1 MTQHEK
7 KFLVTGLTL
16 GLMLALVAYAA
27 MRLQYPDRSA
37 AQSQEA
43 PILKY
48 EAAPEQATSQRTEQM
63 QANASVSSIQ
73 LDQKEQTDIGVET
86 VEVRRRN
93 LQRALMAVAKVDE
106 PETQLASISAR
117 IGGRIDK
124 LYLDFT
130 GQQVRR
136 GQTIASLYSPEVFS
150 AAEEYRLAL
159 ENRKRLGTGAE
170 PLAVSGAEDL
180 VTASRRRL
188 ELWGLTPQQLDEI
201 ASSAKP
207 QIELPIYSTV
217 SGIVTDRKVTQ
228 GQYVNAGEVL
238 FTVTD
243 LSTIWVKADVYQPD
257 LPSVHTGQSVEI
269 TSDSLPGT
277 TLHGRV
283 GFLDTSISP
292 QTRTA
297 SARIQVPNPSMRLR
311 PGMFVQVKFAA
322 PAGHDVLAVP
332 RSAVLDTGMR
342 KFVYVAKG
350 NGEFEGRQVQL
361 GPAGTDYYPVLAG
374 LKEGERIVS
383 QGSFLID
390 SQTRITGGMTGMFGG
405 SKEFDHAQFDHA
417 QFDHAQFDHAQI
429 EHGQAGQGQAQVPAV
444 PQIKFTFRSDPG
456 TPRGNS
462 DAKLHVIVLDAS
474 GKPVTDVQVNVMLIM
489 PAMPA
494 MSMGEVRAASDLTWK
509 GSDYVGAIKVPT
521 AGSWNV
527 EVNASR
533 NGQLLGSYHARLNAQ

>member
-1 MTQHEK
+1 MTMTRNEK
-7 KFLVTGLTL
+7 KILGTGLAL
-16 GLMLALVAYAA
+16 GLVLAFGAFGAL
-27 MRLQYPDRSA
+27 RLWHPERIA
-37 AQSQEA
+37 AQPQEIPA
-43 PILKY
+43 PQY
-48 EAAPEQATSQRTEQM
+48 ETAPEPTTSPRTKPE
-63 QANASVSSIQ
+63 AEKADASASDIQ
-73 LDQKEQTDIGVET
+73 LTNIQLTQKERSDIGVET

-93 LQRALMAVAKVDE
+93 LERALIAVAKVDE

-150 AAEEYRLAL
+150 AAEEYRLSL

-188 ELWGLTPQQLDEI
+188 ELWGLTAQQLDEI
-201 ASSAKP
+201 ASSSSAKP

-217 SGIVTDRKVTQ
+217 GGIVTERKVTQ

-269 TSDSLPGT
+269 TSDSLPGS

-283 GFLDTSISP
+283 GFLDTSINP

-297 SARIQVPNPSMRLR
+297 SARIQIPNPNLRLR

-322 PAGHDVLAVP
+322 PAGRDMLAIP
-332 RSAVLDTGMR
+332 RSAVLDTGTR
-342 KFVYVAKG
+342 QIVYVAKS

-361 GPAGTDYYPVLAG
+361 GAPGNDYYPVLAG

-390 SQTRITGGMTGMFGG
+390 SQTRITAGMTGLYGG
-405 SKEFDHAQFDHA
+405 AKEFDH
-417 QFDHAQFDHAQI
+417 
-429 EHGQAGQGQAQVPAV
+429 GQSGQGQAQAPAV
-444 PQIKFTFRSDPG
+444 PQIKLSFRSDPE

-462 DAKLHVIVLDAS
+462 NATLHVTVLDAS
-474 GKPVTDVQVNVMLIM
+474 GKPLTDVQVKVTLVM

-494 MSMGEVRAASDLTWK
+494 MGMGEKRAATDLAWK
-509 GSDYVGAIKVPT
+509 GSDYVGTIKVPT

-533 NGQLLGSYHARLNAQ
+533 GGQLLGSYHARLNAQ

>member
-7 KFLVTGLTL
+7 KFLVIGLTL
-16 GLMLALVAYAA
+16 GLMLAFVAYAA
-27 MRLQYPDRSA
+27 IRLWHPDHSA
-37 AQSQEA
+37 AQSHEPA
-43 PILKY
+43 ILKY
-48 EAAPEQATSQRTEQM
+48 EAVPEQATSQAAAHEPA
-63 QANASVSSIQ
+63 QADASVSSVQ
-73 LDQKEQTDIGVET
+73 LDQKEQANIGVET

-106 PETQLASISAR
+106 PETQLSSISAR

-136 GQTIASLYSPEVFS
+136 GQAIASLYSPEVFS
-150 AAEEYRLAL
+150 AAEEYRLSL
-159 ENRKRLGTGAE
+159 ENRKHLGTGAE

-180 VTASRRRL
+180 VNASRRRL
-188 ELWGLTPQQLDEI
+188 ELWGLTTQQLDEI

-217 SGIVTDRKVTQ
+217 SGVVTERKVTQ

-283 GFLDTSISP
+283 GFLDTSINP

-297 SARIQVPNPSMRLR
+297 SARIQVPNPSLRLR

-322 PAGHDVLAVP
+322 PAGHDVLAIP
-332 RSAVLDTGMR
+332 SSAVLDTGMR
-342 KFVYVAKG
+342 KIVYVAKS

-361 GPAGTDYYPVLAG
+361 GAPGNDYYPVLAG

-390 SQTRITGGMTGMFGG
+390 SQTRISAGMTGLFGG
-405 SKEFDHAQFDHA
+405 SKEFDH
-417 QFDHAQFDHAQI
+417 
-429 EHGQAGQGQAQVPAV
+429 GQADQGQAKAPAV
-444 PQIKFTFRSDPG
+444 SQIKFSFRSDPE

-462 DAKLHVIVLDAS
+462 DARLHVTVLDAS
-474 GKPVTDVQVNVMLIM
+474 GKPVTDLQVKVMLIM

-494 MSMGEVRAASDLTWK
+494 MGMGEMRATTDLTWK
-509 GSDYVGAIKVPT
+509 GSDYAGTVKVPT

-533 NGQLLGSYHARLNAQ
+533 SGQLLGGYHARLNAQ

>member
-7 KFLVTGLTL
+7 KYLVTGLTL

-27 MRLQYPDRSA
+27 TRLWHPDRSA

-63 QANASVSSIQ
+63 QADASVSSIQ
-73 LDQKEQTDIGVET
+73 LNQKEQADIGVET

-180 VTASRRRL
+180 VNASRRRL
-188 ELWGLTPQQLDEI
+188 ELWGLTTQQLDEI

-207 QIELPIYSTV
+207 QIDIPIYSTV
-217 SGIVTDRKVTQ
+217 SGIVTERKVAQ

-257 LPSVHTGQSVEI
+257 LPSVHNGQSVEI
-269 TSDSLPGT
+269 TSDSLPGS

-283 GFLDTSISP
+283 GFLDTSINP

-297 SARIQVPNPSMRLR
+297 SARIEVPNPGMRLR

-361 GPAGTDYYPVLAG
+361 GPAGTDYYPVLTG

-390 SQTRITGGMTGMFGG
+390 SQSRITGGMTGMFGG
-405 SKEFDHAQFDHA
+405 SKEFDH
-417 QFDHAQFDHAQI
+417 
-429 EHGQAGQGQAQVPAV
+429 GQTNQGQAQAPAV
-444 PQIKFTFRSDPG
+444 SQIKLTFRSDPE

-462 DAKLHVIVLDAS
+462 DATLHVTLLDAS
-474 GKPVTDVQVNVMLIM
+474 GKPVTDALVKVTLIM

-494 MSMGEVRAASDLTWK
+494 MGMGEMRAASDLAWK
-509 GSDYVGAIKVPT
+509 GSDYVGTIKIPT

>member
-27 MRLQYPDRSA
+27 ICLRYPDRSA

-48 EAAPEQATSQRTEQM
+48 EAAPERATSQRTEPV
-63 QANASVSSIQ
+63 QADASVSGIQ
-73 LDQKEQTDIGVET
+73 LNQKEQTDMGVET

-117 IGGRIDK
+117 IGGRIDR

-136 GQTIASLYSPEVFS
+136 GQIVASLYSPEVFS
-150 AAEEYRLAL
+150 TAEEYRLAL
-159 ENRKRLGTGAE
+159 ENRKRVGTGAE

-180 VTASRRRL
+180 VNASRRRL
-188 ELWGLTPQQLDEI
+188 ELWGLTTQQLDEI

-217 SGIVTDRKVTQ
+217 SGIVTERKVTQ

-238 FTVTD
+238 LTVTD

-257 LPSVHTGQSVEI
+257 LPSVRTSQPVEI
-269 TSDSLPGT
+269 TSDSLPGI

-283 GFLDTSISP
+283 GFLDTSINP

-322 PAGHDVLAVP
+322 PAEHDVLAIP

-342 KFVYVAKG
+342 KIVYVAKG

-361 GPAGTDYYPVLAG
+361 GTPGSDYYPVLAG

-383 QGSFLID
+383 QGNFLID
-390 SQTRITGGMTGMFGG
+390 SQTRITAGMTGLYGG
-405 SKEFDHAQFDHA
+405 SKEFDH
-417 QFDHAQFDHAQI
+417 
-429 EHGQAGQGQAQVPAV
+429 GQADQGQAQTPAV
-444 PQIKFTFRSDPG
+444 SRIKFTFRSDPQ

-462 DAKLHVIVLDAS
+462 DATLHVTVLDGS
-474 GKPVTDVQVNVMLIM
+474 GKPVTDLQVKVTLIM

-494 MSMGEVRAASDLTWK
+494 MGMVEMRATSDLTWK
-509 GSDYVGAIKVPT
+509 GSDYVGTIKVPM

-527 EVNASR
+527 EVNAVRS
-533 NGQLLGSYHARLNAQ
+533 GQLLGSYHARLNAQ

>member
-16 GLMLALVAYAA
+16 GLMLALVAYAL
-27 MRLQYPDRSA
+27 MRLRYPDRSA

-48 EAAPEQATSQRTEQM
+48 EAASEQATSQHTEQV
-63 QANASVSSIQ
+63 QADTSVSSIQ

-93 LQRALMAVAKVDE
+93 LERALMAVAKVDE
-106 PETQLASISAR
+106 PESQLASISAR

-150 AAEEYRLAL
+150 AAEEYRLSL

-180 VTASRRRL
+180 VNASRRRL
-188 ELWGLTPQQLDEI
+188 ELWGLTTQQLDEI

-217 SGIVTDRKVTQ
+217 SGIVTERKVTQ
-228 GQYVNAGEVL
+228 GQYVNAGEIL

-243 LSTIWVKADVYQPD
+243 LSTIWVKADLYQPD
-257 LPSVHTGQSVEI
+257 LPSVRTGQSVEI

-283 GFLDTSISP
+283 GFLDTSINP

-297 SARIQVPNPSMRLR
+297 SARIEVPNPRMRLR
-311 PGMFVQVKFAA
+311 PGMFVQAKFAA
-322 PAGHDVLAVP
+322 AAGSDVLAIP

-342 KFVYVAKG
+342 KIVYVAKG

-383 QGSFLID
+383 QGSFLVD

-405 SKEFDHAQFDHA
+405 SKEFDR
-417 QFDHAQFDHAQI
+417 
-429 EHGQAGQGQAQVPAV
+429 QADQGQAQAPAV
-444 PQIKFTFRSDPG
+444 PQIKLTFRSDPE

-462 DAKLHVIVLDAS
+462 DATFHVTVLDAS
-474 GKPVTDVQVNVMLIM
+474 GKPVTDVQVKVTLIM
-489 PAMPA
+489 PAMP
-494 MSMGEVRAASDLTWK
+494 SMGMGEMRAVSDLTWK
-509 GSDYVGAIKVPT
+509 GLDYVGTIKVPT
-521 AGSWNV
+521 AGSWTV

>member
-7 KFLVTGLTL
+7 KYLVTGLTL

-27 MRLQYPDRSA
+27 IRLWYPDRSA

-43 PILKY
+43 QILKY
-48 EAAPEQATSQRTEQM
+48 EAAPEQAASQRTEQV
-63 QANASVSSIQ
+63 QADASVSSIQ
-73 LDQKEQTDIGVET
+73 LNQKEQTDIGVET

-150 AAEEYRLAL
+150 TAEEYRLAL

-170 PLAVSGAEDL
+170 PLAVAGAEDL
-180 VTASRRRL
+180 VNASRRRL
-188 ELWGLTPQQLDEI
+188 ELWGLTTQQLDEI

-217 SGIVTDRKVTQ
+217 SGIVTERKVTR

-238 FTVTD
+238 FTITD
-243 LSTIWVKADVYQPD
+243 LSTIWVRADVYQPD
-257 LPSVHTGQSVEI
+257 LPSVRTGQSVEI

-283 GFLDTSISP
+283 GFFDTSINP

-322 PAGHDVLAVP
+322 PAGPDVLAIP

-361 GPAGTDYYPVLAG
+361 GPASTDYYPVLTG

-405 SKEFDHAQFDHA
+405 SKEFDH
-417 QFDHAQFDHAQI
+417 
-429 EHGQAGQGQAQVPAV
+429 GQADQGQAQAPAV
-444 PQIKFTFRSDPG
+444 PQIKFTFRSDPE
-456 TPRGNS
+456 TPRSNS
-462 DAKLHVIVLDAS
+462 DATLHVTVLDAS
-474 GKPVTDVQVNVMLIM
+474 GKPVTDVQVKVTLIM

-494 MSMGEVRAASDLTWK
+494 MGMGEMRAASDLTWK
-509 GSDYVGAIKVPT
+509 GSDYAGTIKVPT
-521 AGSWNV
+521 SGSWNV

-533 NGQLLGSYHARLNAQ
+533 SGQLLGSYHARLNAQ

>member
-1 MTQHEK
+1 MTQNEK

-27 MRLQYPDRSA
+27 IRLRYPDRSS
-37 AQSQEA
+37 AQSQEV
-43 PILKY
+43 PFLKY
-48 EAAPEQATSQRTEQM
+48 EAASEQGTTQPTEQV
-63 QANASVSSIQ
+63 QSDASASSIQ
-73 LDQKEQTDIGVET
+73 LNQKEQTDIGVET

-106 PETQLASISAR
+106 PEAQLASISAR

-130 GQQVRR
+130 GQQVQR

-150 AAEEYRLAL
+150 TAEEYRLAL

-170 PLAVSGAEDL
+170 PLAMSGAEDL
-180 VTASRRRL
+180 VNASCRRL

-207 QIELPIYSTV
+207 QIELPVYSNV
-217 SGIVTDRKVTQ
+217 SGIVTERKVTQ

-243 LSTIWVKADVYQPD
+243 LSTIWVRADVYQPD
-257 LPSVHTGQSVEI
+257 LLSVHTGQSVEI

-277 TLHGRV
+277 SLHGRV
-283 GFLDTSISP
+283 GFLDTSINP

-297 SARIQVPNPSMRLR
+297 SARIEVPNPGMRLR

-322 PAGHDVLAVP
+322 PAGHDVLAIP

-342 KFVYVAKG
+342 KFVYVAKS

-390 SQTRITGGMTGMFGG
+390 SQTRIIGGMTGMFGG
-405 SKEFDHAQFDHA
+405 SKEFDH
-417 QFDHAQFDHAQI
+417 
-429 EHGQAGQGQAQVPAV
+429 GQADQGQTPAPAV
-444 PQIKFTFRSDPG
+444 PQIRFAFRSDPE

-462 DAKLHVIVLDAS
+462 DATLHVSVLDAS
-474 GKPVTDVQVNVMLIM
+474 GKPVTDVQVKVMLIM

-494 MSMGEVRAASDLTWK
+494 MGMGEMRATSDLTWK
-509 GSDYVGAIKVPT
+509 HSDYAGTIKVPT

-533 NGQLLGSYHARLNAQ
+533 NGQRLGSYHARLNAQ

>member
-7 KFLVTGLTL
+7 KYLVTGLTL

-27 MRLQYPDRSA
+27 MRLRYPDRSV
-37 AQSQEA
+37 AQFHEA

-48 EAAPEQATSQRTEQM
+48 EAATEQAASQRTEQVPGDS
-63 QANASVSSIQ
+63 SVSSIQ
-73 LDQKEQTDIGVET
+73 LNQKEQTDIGVET

-93 LQRALMAVAKVDE
+93 LQRTLMAVAKVDG

-136 GQTIASLYSPEVFS
+136 GQTVASLYSPEVFS
-150 AAEEYRLAL
+150 AAEEYRLSL

-180 VTASRRRL
+180 VIASRRRL
-188 ELWGLTPQQLDEI
+188 ELWGLTTQQLDEI

-217 SGIVTDRKVTQ
+217 SGVVTDRKVTQ
-228 GQYVNAGEVL
+228 GQYVNAGDVL

-243 LSTIWVKADVYQPD
+243 LSTIWVRADVYQPD

-277 TLHGRV
+277 SLHGRV
-283 GFLDTSISP
+283 GFLDTSIDP

-297 SARIQVPNPSMRLR
+297 SARIEVPNPSMRLR
-311 PGMFVQVKFAA
+311 PGMFVQVKFAT
-322 PAGHDVLAVP
+322 PAGRDVLAIP
-332 RSAVLDTGMR
+332 RSAVLDTGMH
-342 KFVYVAKG
+342 KIVYVAKS

-361 GPAGTDYYPVLAG
+361 GPAGTDYYPVLTG

-405 SKEFDHAQFDHA
+405 SKEFDH
-417 QFDHAQFDHAQI
+417 
-429 EHGQAGQGQAQVPAV
+429 GQADEGQAQRPAAS
-444 PQIKFTFRSDPG
+444 QIKLTFRSAPE

-462 DAKLHVIVLDAS
+462 DATLHVTVLDAS
-474 GKPVTDVQVNVMLIM
+474 GKPVTDAQVKVTLIM

-494 MSMGEVRAASDLTWK
+494 MGMGEMRATTDLTWK
-509 GSDYVGAIKVPT
+509 GSDYVGTIKVPT

-533 NGQLLGSYHARLNAQ
+533 SGHLLGSYHARLNAQ

>member
-27 MRLQYPDRSA
+27 MRLWHPDRSA

-48 EAAPEQATSQRTEQM
+48 DAAPEQATSQRTEQV
-63 QANASVSSIQ
+63 QADASVSSIQ
-73 LDQKEQTDIGVET
+73 LNQKEQTDIGVET

-150 AAEEYRLAL
+150 TAEEYRLAL

-180 VTASRRRL
+180 VNASRRRL
-188 ELWGLTPQQLDEI
+188 ELWGLTTQQLDEI

-217 SGIVTDRKVTQ
+217 SGIVTERKVTQ

-257 LPSVHTGQSVEI
+257 LPSVHTGQPVEI

-283 GFLDTSISP
+283 GFLDTSINP

-297 SARIQVPNPSMRLR
+297 SARVEVPNPCMRLR
-311 PGMFVQVKFAA
+311 PGMFVQVRFAA
-322 PAGHDVLAVP
+322 AAGHDVLAIP

-405 SKEFDHAQFDHA
+405 SKEFDH
-417 QFDHAQFDHAQI
+417 
-429 EHGQAGQGQAQVPAV
+429 GQADQGQAQAPAI
-444 PQIKFTFRSDPG
+444 PQIKFTFRSDPE

-462 DAKLHVIVLDAS
+462 DATLHVTVLDAS
-474 GKPVTDVQVNVMLIM
+474 GKPMTDVQVKVTLIM

-494 MSMGEVRAASDLTWK
+494 MGMGEKRAASDLTWK
-509 GSDYVGAIKVPT
+509 GSDYVGTIKVPT
-521 AGSWNV
+521 SGSWNV

-533 NGQLLGSYHARLNAQ
+533 NGQLLGRYHARLNAQ

>member
-1 MTQHEK
+1 MTRNETTI
-7 KFLVTGLTL
+7 LSAGLTL
-16 GLMLALVAYAA
+16 GLVLAFGAFGA
-27 MRLQYPDRSA
+27 MRLWHPERSA
-37 AQSQEA
+37 AQSQES
-43 PILKY
+43 PIPNY
-48 EAAPEQATSQRTEQM
+48 ETTSDHTASQRTKPEQE
-63 QANASVSSIQ
+63 QAGTSVSDIQ
-73 LDQKEQTDIGVET
+73 LNEKEQRVIGVET

-93 LQRALMAVAKVDE
+93 LERTLSAVAKVDE

-124 LYLDFT
+124 LYVDFT

-150 AAEEYRLAL
+150 AAEEYRLSL

-170 PLAVSGAEDL
+170 PLAISGAEDL
-180 VTASRRRL
+180 VNASRRRL
-188 ELWGLTPQQLDEI
+188 ELWGLTTQQLDEI
-201 ASSAKP
+201 VSSAKP

-217 SGIVTDRKVTQ
+217 GGVVTERKVTQ

-243 LSTIWVKADVYQPD
+243 LSTVWVKADVYQPD
-257 LPSVHTGQSVEI
+257 LPSVRAGQSVEI

-277 TLHGRV
+277 TLRGRV
-283 GFLDTSISP
+283 GFLDTSINP

-297 SARIQVPNPSMRLR
+297 SARIEVANPSMRLR

-322 PAGHDVLAVP
+322 AAEHDVLAIP

-405 SKEFDHAQFDHA
+405 SKEFDH
-417 QFDHAQFDHAQI
+417 
-429 EHGQAGQGQAQVPAV
+429 GQADQGQAQEPAV
-444 PQIKFTFRSDPG
+444 PQIKFTFRSDPE

-462 DAKLHVIVLDAS
+462 DATLHVTMLDAS
-474 GKPVTDVQVNVMLIM
+474 GKPVTDVQVKVTLIM

-494 MSMGEVRAASDLTWK
+494 MGMGEMRATSDLTWR
-509 GSDYVGAIKVPT
+509 GSDYVGTIKIPT
-521 AGSWNV
+521 TGSWNV

>member
-43 PILKY
+43 PIPKY
-48 EAAPEQATSQRTEQM
+48 EAAPEQATSQRTEQV
-63 QANASVSSIQ
+63 QATASVSSIQ
-73 LDQKEQTDIGVET
+73 LNQKEETDIGVET

-93 LQRALMAVAKVDE
+93 LQRALIAVAKVDE

-124 LYLDFT
+124 LYLAFT

-150 AAEEYRLAL
+150 TAEEYRLAL
-159 ENRKRLGTGAE
+159 ENRKRLGTSAE

-180 VTASRRRL
+180 VNASRRRL
-188 ELWGLTPQQLDEI
+188 ELWGLTTQQLDEI
-201 ASSAKP
+201 AWSAKP
-207 QIELPIYSTV
+207 QIELPIYSAV
-217 SGIVTDRKVTQ
+217 SGIVTERKVTQ

-257 LPSVHTGQSVEI
+257 LSAVHSGQSVEI
-269 TSDSLPGT
+269 TSDSLPGA

-283 GFLDTSISP
+283 GFLDTSINP

-322 PAGHDVLAVP
+322 PAGHDVLAIP

-350 NGEFEGRQVQL
+350 NGEFEGRQVQI

-405 SKEFDHAQFDHA
+405 SKEFDH
-417 QFDHAQFDHAQI
+417 
-429 EHGQAGQGQAQVPAV
+429 GQADQGQAQAPAV
-444 PQIKFTFRSDPG
+444 PQIKFTFRSDPE
-456 TPRGNS
+456 TARGNS
-462 DAKLHVIVLDAS
+462 DATLHVTVLDAS
-474 GKPVTDVQVNVMLIM
+474 GKPVTDVQVRVTLIM

-494 MSMGEVRAASDLTWK
+494 MGMGEMRAASDLTWK
-509 GSDYVGAIKVPT
+509 GSDYLGTIKVPT

>member
-1 MTQHEK
+1 MTHHEK
-7 KFLVTGLTL
+7 KLLGTGLAL
-16 GLMLALVAYAA
+16 GLALAFVAYAA
-27 MRLQYPDRSA
+27 TRLWHPERSA
-37 AQSQEA
+37 AQTQET
-43 PILKY
+43 PNPKY
-48 EAAPEQATSQRTEQM
+48 ETAANQTTSQSAEHVPA
-63 QANASVSSIQ
+63 QADASGSSIQ
-73 LDQKEQTDIGVET
+73 LDPKEEANIGVET

-93 LQRALMAVAKVDE
+93 LQRSLMAVAKVDE

-117 IGGRIDK
+117 IGGRINK

-150 AAEEYRLAL
+150 TAEEYRLAL

-180 VTASRRRL
+180 VSASRRRL
-188 ELWGLTPQQLDEI
+188 ELWGLTTQQLDEI

-217 SGIVTDRKVTQ
+217 TGIVTERKVTQ

-257 LPSVHTGQSVEI
+257 LPSVHTGQRVEI

-277 TLHGRV
+277 VLHGRV
-283 GFLDTSISP
+283 GFLDTSINP

-311 PGMFVQVKFAA
+311 PGMFVQVIFAA
-322 PAGHDVLAVP
+322 PAGHDILAIP
-332 RSAVLDTGMR
+332 RSAVLDTGTR
-342 KFVYVAKG
+342 KFVYVAKS

-361 GPAGTDYYPVLAG
+361 GPAGTDYYPVLGG
-374 LKEGERIVS
+374 LKEGEHIVS

-390 SQTRITGGMTGMFGG
+390 SQTRITGGMTGLFGG
-405 SKEFDHAQFDHA
+405 SKEFDH
-417 QFDHAQFDHAQI
+417 
-429 EHGQAGQGQAQVPAV
+429 GQAQTPAV
-444 PQIKFTFRSDPG
+444 SQVKIAFRSDPE

-462 DAKLHVIVLDAS
+462 DATLHVTLLDSS
-474 GKPVTDVQVNVMLIM
+474 GKPVSDAQVKVTLIM

-494 MSMGEVRAASDLTWK
+494 MGMGEMRAASDLIWK
-509 GSDYVGAIKVPT
+509 GSDYVGTIKVPT

-533 NGQLLGSYHARLNAQ
+533 NAQLLGSYHARMNAQ

>member
-7 KFLVTGLTL
+7 KFLITGLTL

-27 MRLQYPDRSA
+27 IRLRYPDPSG
-37 AQSQEA
+37 AQSEEA

-48 EAAPEQATSQRTEQM
+48 EAAPEQATSQRTEQV
-63 QANASVSSIQ
+63 QSDASASSIQ
-73 LDQKEQTDIGVET
+73 LNQKEQSDIGVET

-150 AAEEYRLAL
+150 TAEEYRLAL
-159 ENRKRLGTGAE
+159 ENRNRLGTGAE

-180 VTASRRRL
+180 VNASRRRL
-188 ELWGLTPQQLDEI
+188 ELWGLTTQQLDEI

-217 SGIVTDRKVTQ
+217 SGIVTERKVTQ

-257 LPSVHTGQSVEI
+257 LPSVHTGQPVEM

-283 GFLDTSISP
+283 EFLDTDINP

-297 SARIQVPNPSMRLR
+297 SARIEVPNPSMRLR

-322 PAGHDVLAVP
+322 PVGHDVLAIP

-361 GPAGTDYYPVLAG
+361 GPAGTDYYPVLTG

-405 SKEFDHAQFDHA
+405 SKEFDH
-417 QFDHAQFDHAQI
+417 
-429 EHGQAGQGQAQVPAV
+429 GQADQGQAQAPAV
-444 PQIKFTFRSDPG
+444 PQIKLTFRSDPQ

-462 DAKLHVIVLDAS
+462 DATLHVTVLDAL
-474 GKPVTDVQVNVMLIM
+474 GTPVTDVQVKVTLIM

-494 MSMGEVRAASDLTWK
+494 MGMGEMRAASDLTWK
-509 GSDYVGAIKVPT
+509 GSDYAGTIKVPT

-533 NGQLLGSYHARLNAQ
+533 SGQLLGSYHARLNAQ

>member
-1 MTQHEK
+1 MTRHEK
-7 KFLVTGLTL
+7 KILATGLAL
-16 GLMLALVAYAA
+16 GSVLAFAAYAA
-27 MRLQYPDRSA
+27 IRLWHPEHSA

-43 PILKY
+43 PAPKY
-48 EAAPEQATSQRTEQM
+48 ETAPEQTASQHPEHEPA
-63 QANASVSSIQ
+63 QADASVSSIQ
-73 LDQKEQTDIGVET
+73 LNQKEQTDIGVET

-117 IGGRIDK
+117 IGGRIDR

-130 GQQVRR
+130 GQQVHR

-150 AAEEYRLAL
+150 TAEEYRLAL

-180 VTASRRRL
+180 VNASRRRL
-188 ELWGLTPQQLDEI
+188 ELWGLTTQQLDEI

-217 SGIVTDRKVTQ
+217 SGIVTERKVTQ

-238 FTVTD
+238 FTITD
-243 LSTIWVKADVYQPD
+243 LSTVWVKADVYQPD

-269 TSDSLPGT
+269 ASDSLPGKS
-277 TLHGRV
+277 LRGRV
-283 GFLDTSISP
+283 GFLDTSINP

-297 SARIQVPNPSMRLR
+297 SARIEVPNPSMRLR

-322 PAGHDVLAVP
+322 PAGHDVLAIP

-405 SKEFDHAQFDHA
+405 SKEFDH
-417 QFDHAQFDHAQI
+417 
-429 EHGQAGQGQAQVPAV
+429 GQADQGRAQAPAV
-444 PQIKFTFRSDPG
+444 PQTKLTFRSDPE

-462 DAKLHVIVLDAS
+462 DATLHVTVLDAL
-474 GKPVTDVQVNVMLIM
+474 GKPVTDVQLKVTLIM

-494 MSMGEVRAASDLTWK
+494 MGMGEMRAATDLTWK
-509 GSDYVGAIKVPT
+509 GSDYAGTIKIPT

>member
-16 GLMLALVAYAA
+16 GLVLALVAHAGI
-27 MRLQYPDRSA
+27 RLWHPDRSA

-48 EAAPEQATSQRTEQM
+48 EAAPEQAASQRAEQEQV
-63 QANASVSSIQ
+63 QADASVSSIQ
-73 LDQKEQTDIGVET
+73 LNQKEQTDIGVQT
-86 VEVRRRN
+86 VEVRRLN
-93 LQRALMAVAKVDE
+93 LQRVLMAVAKVDE

-130 GQQVRR
+130 GQQVHR

-150 AAEEYRLAL
+150 AAEEYRLSL

-180 VTASRRRL
+180 VNASRRRL
-188 ELWGLTPQQLDEI
+188 ELWGLTTQQLNEI
-201 ASSAKP
+201 ASSARP

-217 SGIVTDRKVTQ
+217 SGIVTERKVTQ
-228 GQYVNAGEVL
+228 GQYVNPGEVL

-257 LPSVHTGQSVEI
+257 LPSVHTGQQVEI

-277 TLHGRV
+277 TLRGRV
-283 GFLDTSISP
+283 GFLDTSINP

-311 PGMFVQVKFAA
+311 PGMFVQVKFSA
-322 PAGHDVLAVP
+322 PAGRDVLAIP

-361 GPAGTDYYPVLAG
+361 GPAGADNYPVLAG

-405 SKEFDHAQFDHA
+405 SKEFDH
-417 QFDHAQFDHAQI
+417 
-429 EHGQAGQGQAQVPAV
+429 GQADQGQAQVPAV
-444 PQIKFTFRSDPG
+444 PQIKFTFRSDPE

-462 DAKLHVIVLDAS
+462 DAKLHVTVLDAS
-474 GKPVTDVQVNVMLIM
+474 GKPVTDVQVKVTLIM
-489 PAMPA
+489 PAMPT
-494 MSMGEVRAASDLTWK
+494 MGMGEMRAASDLTWK
-509 GSDYVGAIKVPT
+509 GSDYVGTIKVPT

-533 NGQLLGSYHARLNAQ
+533 SGQLLGSYHARLNAQ

>member
-1 MTQHEK
+1 MTRHEK

-16 GLMLALVAYAA
+16 GLMLALVAYPVI
-27 MRLQYPDRSA
+27 RLRYPDRSA
-37 AQSQEA
+37 AQSQKA

-48 EAAPEQATSQRTEQM
+48 EAASEQATSQHTEQV
-63 QANASVSSIQ
+63 QADTSISSIQ

-130 GQQVRR
+130 GQQVHR

-150 AAEEYRLAL
+150 AAEEYRLSL
-159 ENRKRLGTGAE
+159 ENRQRLGTGAE

-180 VTASRRRL
+180 VNASRRRL
-188 ELWGLTPQQLDEI
+188 ELWGLTTQQLDEI

-217 SGIVTDRKVTQ
+217 SGVVTERKVTQ

-243 LSTIWVKADVYQPD
+243 LSTIWIKADVYQPD

-269 TSDSLPGT
+269 TSDSLPGS

-283 GFLDTSISP
+283 GFLDTSINP

-297 SARIQVPNPSMRLR
+297 SARIEVPNPSMRLR
-311 PGMFVQVKFAA
+311 PGMFVQVRFAA
-322 PAGHDVLAVP
+322 NAGHDVLAIP

-342 KFVYVAKG
+342 KFVYVAKN

-361 GPAGTDYYPVLAG
+361 GPASTDYYPVLTG

-405 SKEFDHAQFDHA
+405 SKEFDH
-417 QFDHAQFDHAQI
+417 
-429 EHGQAGQGQAQVPAV
+429 GQAGQGQAQAPAI
-444 PQIKFTFRSDPG
+444 PQIKFTFRSDPE

-462 DAKLHVIVLDAS
+462 DATLHVTVLDAS
-474 GKPVTDVQVNVMLIM
+474 EKPVTDVQVKVTLIM

-494 MSMGEVRAASDLTWK
+494 MGMGEMRAASYLTWK
-509 GSDYVGAIKVPT
+509 GSDYAGTIKVPT
-521 AGSWNV
+521 SGSWNV

-533 NGQLLGSYHARLNAQ
+533 NGQLLGSYHARLSAQ

>member
-7 KFLVTGLTL
+7 KFLVTGFTL
-16 GLMLALVAYAA
+16 GLMLALGAYAV
-27 MRLQYPDRSA
+27 MRLRYPDRSA

-48 EAAPEQATSQRTEQM
+48 EAASEQATSQHTEQV
-63 QANASVSSIQ
+63 QADISVSIIQ

-130 GQQVRR
+130 GQQVHR

-150 AAEEYRLAL
+150 AAEEYRLSL

-170 PLAVSGAEDL
+170 PLAVSGAEEL
-180 VTASRRRL
+180 VNASRRRL
-188 ELWGLTPQQLDEI
+188 ELWGLTTQQLDEI
-201 ASSAKP
+201 ASSARP

-217 SGIVTDRKVTQ
+217 SGIVTERKVTQ
-228 GQYVNAGEVL
+228 GQYVNAGEIL
-238 FTVTD
+238 FAVTD
-243 LSTIWVKADVYQPD
+243 LSTIWVRADLYQPD
-257 LPSVHTGQSVEI
+257 LSSVRTGQSVEI

-283 GFLDTSISP
+283 GFLDTSINP

-297 SARIQVPNPSMRLR
+297 SARIEVPNPSMRLR
-311 PGMFVQVKFAA
+311 PGMFVQAKFAA
-322 PAGHDVLAVP
+322 PAGHDVLAIP
-332 RSAVLDTGMR
+332 RSAVLDTGIR
-342 KFVYVAKG
+342 KIVYVAKG

-361 GPAGTDYYPVLAG
+361 GPVGTDYYPVLAG

-405 SKEFDHAQFDHA
+405 SKEFA
-417 QFDHAQFDHAQI
+417 
-429 EHGQAGQGQAQVPAV
+429 HGQDEQGQARAPAV
-444 PQIKFTFRSDPG
+444 PQIKFTFRSDPQV
-456 TPRGNS
+456 PRGNS
-462 DAKLHVIVLDAS
+462 DATLHVTVLDAS
-474 GKPVTDVQVNVMLIM
+474 GKPVTDVQVKVTVIM

-494 MSMGEVRAASDLTWK
+494 MGMGEMRSASDLTWK
-509 GSDYVGAIKVPT
+509 GLDYVGTIKVPT

-533 NGQLLGSYHARLNAQ
+533 NGQLLGSYHARLNTQ

>member
-1 MTQHEK
+1 MTLHEK
-7 KFLVTGLTL
+7 KLLVTGLIL
-16 GLMLALVAYAA
+16 GLVLAFVAYAA
-27 MRLQYPDRSA
+27 KGLWHPDLSATQSHEALIPRS
-37 AQSQEA
+37 ETA
-43 PILKY
+43 PN
-48 EAAPEQATSQRTEQM
+48 QATSQPTEHE
-63 QANASVSSIQ
+63 QARADAPVSSIQ
-73 LDQKEQTDIGVET
+73 LDQKEQANVGVET

-93 LQRALMAVAKVDE
+93 LQRALMTVAKVDE

-159 ENRKRLGTGAE
+159 ENRKRLGEGAE

-180 VTASRRRL
+180 VNASRRRL
-188 ELWGLTPQQLDEI
+188 ELWGLTTQQLDEI

-207 QIELPIYSTV
+207 QIELPIYATV
-217 SGIVTDRKVTQ
+217 SGIVTERRVTQ

-283 GFLDTSISP
+283 GFLDTSINP

-322 PAGHDVLAVP
+322 PAGRDVLAIP
-332 RSAVLDTGMR
+332 RSAVLDTGTR
-342 KFVYVAKG
+342 KIVYVAKSG
-350 NGEFEGRQVQL
+350 GEFEGRQVQL

-390 SQTRITGGMTGMFGG
+390 SQTRITGGMTGLFGG
-405 SKEFDHAQFDHA
+405 SKEFDH
-417 QFDHAQFDHAQI
+417 
-429 EHGQAGQGQAQVPAV
+429 GQAQGSPA
-444 PQIKFTFRSDPG
+444 PQIKFTFRSDPE

-462 DAKLHVIVLDAS
+462 DATLHTALLDAS
-474 GKPVTDVQVNVMLIM
+474 GKPVSDVLVKVTLIM

-494 MSMGEVRAASDLTWK
+494 MGMGEMRAATDLTWK
-509 GSDYVGAIKVPT
+509 GSDYVGTIKIPT

-533 NGQLLGSYHARLNAQ
+533 NGQLLGSYHTRLNSQ

>member
-1 MTQHEK
+1 MTRNGTK
-7 KFLVTGLTL
+7 ILGTGLAL
-16 GLMLALVAYAA
+16 GLVLAFGAFGT
-27 MRLQYPDRSA
+27 MRLWHPERSA

-43 PILKY
+43 PIPKY
-48 EAAPEQATSQRTEQM
+48 ETRLDHTASQRTRPEQE
-63 QANASVSSIQ
+63 QAGTSVSDIQ
-73 LDQKEQTDIGVET
+73 LNEKEQRVIGVET

-93 LQRALMAVAKVDE
+93 LERTLSAVAKVDE

-124 LYLDFT
+124 LYVDFT

-150 AAEEYRLAL
+150 AAEEYRLSL

-170 PLAVSGAEDL
+170 PLAISGAEDL
-180 VTASRRRL
+180 VNASRRRL
-188 ELWGLTPQQLDEI
+188 ELWGLTTQQLDEI
-201 ASSAKP
+201 VSSAKP

-217 SGIVTDRKVTQ
+217 SGVVTDRKVTQ

-257 LPSVHTGQSVEI
+257 LPSVHSGQPVEI

-283 GFLDTSISP
+283 EFLDTSINP

-297 SARIQVPNPSMRLR
+297 SARIQVPNPNMRLR
-311 PGMFVQVKFAA
+311 RGMFVQVKFAA
-322 PAGHDVLAVP
+322 PAGQDILAIP
-332 RSAVLDTGMR
+332 RSAVLDTGTR
-342 KFVYVAKG
+342 KIVYVAKS

-361 GPAGTDYYPVLAG
+361 GIPGNDYYPVLAG

-390 SQTRITGGMTGMFGG
+390 SQTRITAGMTGLYGG
-405 SKEFDHAQFDHA
+405 SKEFDR
-417 QFDHAQFDHAQI
+417 
-429 EHGQAGQGQAQVPAV
+429 GQSDQGQAQPPTVS
-444 PQIKFTFRSDPG
+444 QMKLTFRSDPE

-462 DAKLHVIVLDAS
+462 DATLHVILLDSS
-474 GKPVTDVQVNVMLIM
+474 GKPVSDAQVKVTLVM
-489 PAMPA
+489 PAMPT
-494 MSMGEVRAASDLTWK
+494 MGMGEMRAAADLIWK
-509 GSDYVGAIKVPT
+509 GSDYVGTIKVPT

-527 EVNASR
+527 EVNAVRS
-533 NGQLLGSYHARLNAQ
+533 GQLLSSYHARLNAQ

>member
-27 MRLQYPDRSA
+27 MRLWHPDRSA
-37 AQSQEA
+37 RQSQEA
-43 PILKY
+43 PIVKY
-48 EAAPEQATSQRTEQM
+48 EAAPEQATFQRTEQM

-73 LDQKEQTDIGVET
+73 LDQKEQTDIGVEM

-150 AAEEYRLAL
+150 TAEEYRLAL
-159 ENRKRLGTGAE
+159 ENRKRLGMGAE

-180 VTASRRRL
+180 VNASRRRL
-188 ELWGLTPQQLDEI
+188 ELWGLTTQQLDEI

-217 SGIVTDRKVTQ
+217 SGIVTERKVTQ

-277 TLHGRV
+277 TLHGCV
-283 GFLDTSISP
+283 GFLDTSINP

-297 SARIQVPNPSMRLR
+297 SARIEVPNPSMRLR

-322 PAGHDVLAVP
+322 PAGHDVLAIP

-342 KFVYVAKG
+342 KFVYVTKG

-405 SKEFDHAQFDHA
+405 SKEFDH
-417 QFDHAQFDHAQI
+417 
-429 EHGQAGQGQAQVPAV
+429 GQADQGQAQAPAV
-444 PQIKFTFRSDPG
+444 PQIKFTFRSDPQ

-462 DAKLHVIVLDAS
+462 DATLHVTVLDAS
-474 GKPVTDVQVNVMLIM
+474 EKAVTDVQVKVTLIM

-494 MSMGEVRAASDLTWK
+494 MGMGEMRAASDLTWK
-509 GSDYVGAIKVPT
+509 GSNYAGTIKVPT

>member
-1 MTQHEK
+1 MTNHEK
-7 KFLVTGLTL
+7 KLLGTGLAL
-16 GLMLALVAYAA
+16 GLVLAFVATAA
-27 MRLQYPDRSA
+27 TRLWHPERSA
-37 AQSQEA
+37 AQTQEDSS
-43 PILKY
+43 PKY
-48 EAAPEQATSQRTEQM
+48 EASSDQSTSQSAEHEQAQM
-63 QANASVSSIQ
+63 DATVSSIQ
-73 LDQKEQTDIGVET
+73 LDQKEQSDIGVET

-93 LQRALMAVAKVDE
+93 LQRALIAVAKVDE

-136 GQTIASLYSPEVFS
+136 GQVIASLYSPEVFS
-150 AAEEYRLAL
+150 AAEEYRLAI

-170 PLAVSGAEDL
+170 SLAVSGAEDL
-180 VTASRRRL
+180 VAASRRRL
-188 ELWGLTPQQLDEI
+188 ELWGLTEQQLDEI

-207 QIELPIYSTV
+207 QIELPIYASV
-217 SGIVTDRKVTQ
+217 SGIVSERRVTQ

-243 LSTIWVKADVYQPD
+243 LSTIWVKAEVYQPD
-257 LPSVHTGQSVEI
+257 LTSVRAGQSVEI

-283 GFLDTSISP
+283 GFLDTSINP

-322 PAGHDVLAVP
+322 SAGRDVLAIP
-332 RSAVLDTGMR
+332 RSAVLDTGIR

-361 GPAGTDYYPVLAG
+361 GTPGNDYYPVLSG
-374 LKEGERIVS
+374 LKEKERVVS
-383 QGSFLID
+383 QGNFLID
-390 SQTRITGGMTGMFGG
+390 SQTRITGGMSGLYGG
-405 SKEFDHAQFDHA
+405 SKEFDRNQTDQGDAQA
-417 QFDHAQFDHAQI
+417 
-429 EHGQAGQGQAQVPAV
+429 PSV
-444 PQIKFTFRSDPG
+444 PQIKLSFRSDPEA
-456 TPRGNS
+456 PRGNS
-462 DAKLHVIVLDAS
+462 DATLHVTVLDAS
-474 GKPVTDVQVNVMLIM
+474 GQPVRDTQVKVTLIM

-494 MSMGEVRAASDLTWK
+494 MGMSEMRTATDLTWM
-509 GSDYVGAIKVPT
+509 GSDYVGTIKVPS

>member
-1 MTQHEK
+1 MTRNEK
-7 KFLVTGLTL
+7 KILGTGLAL
-16 GLMLALVAYAA
+16 GLVLAFGAFGAL
-27 MRLQYPDRSA
+27 RLWHPERSA
-37 AQSQEA
+37 AQPQEVPA
-43 PILKY
+43 PQY
-48 EAAPEQATSQRTEQM
+48 ETTPEPTISPRTKPEPEK
-63 QANASVSSIQ
+63 ADASVSNIQ
-73 LDQKEQTDIGVET
+73 LNQKEQRDIGVET

-93 LQRALMAVAKVDE
+93 LQRSLIAVAKVDE

-124 LYLDFT
+124 LYVNFT

-136 GQTIASLYSPEVFS
+136 GQAIASLYSPEVFS
-150 AAEEYRLAL
+150 AAEEYRLSL

-188 ELWGLTPQQLDEI
+188 ELWGLTTQQLDEI
-201 ASSAKP
+201 ASSSSAKP

-217 SGIVTDRKVTQ
+217 GGIVTERKVTQ

-238 FTVTD
+238 FTIAD

-269 TSDSLPGT
+269 TSDSLPGS

-283 GFLDTSISP
+283 GFLDTSINP

-297 SARIQVPNPSMRLR
+297 SARIQVPNPNMRLR

-322 PAGHDVLAVP
+322 PAGRDILAIP
-332 RSAVLDTGMR
+332 RSAVLDTGTR
-342 KFVYVAKG
+342 QIVYVAKS

-361 GPAGTDYYPVLAG
+361 GAPSNDYYPVLAG

-390 SQTRITGGMTGMFGG
+390 SQTRITAGMTGLYGG
-405 SKEFDHAQFDHA
+405 SKEFDHSEAAQGEA
-417 QFDHAQFDHAQI
+417 A
-429 EHGQAGQGQAQVPAV
+429 QGQAQAPAV
-444 PQIKFTFRSDPG
+444 APIKLSFRSDPE

-462 DAKLHVIVLDAS
+462 DATLHVTVLDAS
-474 GKPVTDVQVNVMLIM
+474 GKPLTDVQVKVTLIM

-494 MSMGEVRAASDLTWK
+494 MGMGEMRAATDLAWK
-509 GSDYVGAIKVPT
+509 GSDYVGTIKVPA

-533 NGQLLGSYHARLNAQ
+533 SGQLLGSYHARLNAQ

>member
-7 KFLVTGLTL
+7 KFLITGLTL

-27 MRLQYPDRSA
+27 MRLWHPNRSA

-48 EAAPEQATSQRTEQM
+48 EAAPEQATSQRTVQV
-63 QANASVSSIQ
+63 QSDASVSGIQ
-73 LDQKEQTDIGVET
+73 LNQKEQTDIGVQT

-93 LQRALMAVAKVDE
+93 LQRSLMAVAKVDE

-150 AAEEYRLAL
+150 TAEEYRLAL

-180 VTASRRRL
+180 VNASRRRL
-188 ELWGLTPQQLDEI
+188 ELWGLTTQQLDEI

-217 SGIVTDRKVTQ
+217 SGIVTERKVTQ

-238 FTVTD
+238 VTVTD

-257 LPSVHTGQSVEI
+257 LPSVHIGQPVEI

-283 GFLDTSISP
+283 GFLDTSINP

-297 SARIQVPNPSMRLR
+297 SARIEVPNPSMRLR

-322 PAGHDVLAVP
+322 PAGHDVLAIP

-405 SKEFDHAQFDHA
+405 SKEFDH
-417 QFDHAQFDHAQI
+417 
-429 EHGQAGQGQAQVPAV
+429 GQAEQGQAQAPAV
-444 PQIKFTFRSDPG
+444 PQIKFTFRSDPE

-462 DAKLHVIVLDAS
+462 DATLHVTVLDAS
-474 GKPVTDVQVNVMLIM
+474 GKPVTDLQVKVTLIM

-494 MSMGEVRAASDLTWK
+494 MGMGEMRATSDLTWK
-509 GSDYVGAIKVPT
+509 DSDYAGTIKVPT

>member
-1 MTQHEK
+1 MTRNETTI
-7 KFLVTGLTL
+7 LSAGLTL
-16 GLMLALVAYAA
+16 GLVLAFGAFGA
-27 MRLQYPDRSA
+27 MRLWHPERSA
-37 AQSQEA
+37 AQSQES
-43 PILKY
+43 PIPNY
-48 EAAPEQATSQRTEQM
+48 ETTSDHTASQRTKPEQE
-63 QANASVSSIQ
+63 QAGTSVSDIQ
-73 LDQKEQTDIGVET
+73 LNEKEQRVIGVET

-93 LQRALMAVAKVDE
+93 LERTLSAVAKVDE

-124 LYLDFT
+124 LYVDFT

-150 AAEEYRLAL
+150 AAEEYRLSL

-170 PLAVSGAEDL
+170 PLAISGAEDL
-180 VTASRRRL
+180 VNASRRRL
-188 ELWGLTPQQLDEI
+188 ELWGLTTQQLDEI
-201 ASSAKP
+201 VSSAKP

-217 SGIVTDRKVTQ
+217 GGVVTERKVTQ

-243 LSTIWVKADVYQPD
+243 LSTVWVKADVYQPD
-257 LPSVHTGQSVEI
+257 LPSVRAGQSVEI

-277 TLHGRV
+277 TLRGRV
-283 GFLDTSISP
+283 GFLDTSINP

-297 SARIQVPNPSMRLR
+297 SARIEVPNPSMRLR

-322 PAGHDVLAVP
+322 AAGHDVLAIP
-332 RSAVLDTGMR
+332 RSAVLDTGTR

-361 GPAGTDYYPVLAG
+361 GATGTDYYPVLAG

-405 SKEFDHAQFDHA
+405 SKEFDHGQTD
-417 QFDHAQFDHAQI
+417 
-429 EHGQAGQGQAQVPAV
+429 EGQAPAAAV
-444 PQIKFTFRSDPG
+444 PQIRFTFRSDPE

-462 DAKLHVIVLDAS
+462 DATLHVIVLDAS
-474 GKPVTDVQVNVMLIM
+474 GKPMTDVQVQVTLIM

-494 MSMGEVRAASDLTWK
+494 MGMGEMRSTSDLAWK
-509 GSDYVGAIKVPT
+509 GSDYAGTIKVPT

-533 NGQLLGSYHARLNAQ
+533 NGQLLGSYHARLSAQ

>member
-16 GLMLALVAYAA
+16 GLVLAFVAYAA
-27 MRLQYPDRSA
+27 TRLWHPERSA
-37 AQSQEA
+37 AQDQEA
-43 PILKY
+43 PIPKY
-48 EAAPEQATSQRTEQM
+48 ETAPDQTKSQSAEPEPAQADS
-63 QANASVSSIQ
+63 SVSSIQ

-93 LQRALMAVAKVDE
+93 LQRALMTVAKVDE

-136 GQTIASLYSPEVFS
+136 GQTIASLYSPEILS
-150 AAEEYRLAL
+150 TAEEYRLAL
-159 ENRKRLGTGAE
+159 DHRKRLGTGAE
-170 PLAVSGAEDL
+170 PIAVSGAEDL
-180 VTASRRRL
+180 VNASRRRL
-188 ELWGLTPQQLDEI
+188 ELWGLTTQQLDEI

-207 QIELPIYSTV
+207 QIELPIYSAV
-217 SGIVTDRKVTQ
+217 SGIVTERKVTQ
-228 GQYVNAGEVL
+228 GQYVNAGDVL

-243 LSTIWVKADVYQPD
+243 LSTIWVKADVYQTD

-277 TLHGRV
+277 QLHGRV
-283 GFLDTSISP
+283 GFLDTSINP

-297 SARIQVPNPSMRLR
+297 SARIQVQNPGMRLR
-311 PGMFVQVKFAA
+311 PGMFVQVIFAA
-322 PAGHDVLAVP
+322 PAGHDVLAIP

-342 KFVYVAKG
+342 KIVYVAKG

-361 GPAGTDYYPVLAG
+361 GTPGSDYYPVLAG
-374 LKEGERIVS
+374 LEEGERVVS

-390 SQTRITGGMTGMFGG
+390 SQTRITGGMTGLFGG
-405 SKEFDHAQFDHA
+405 SKEFDH
-417 QFDHAQFDHAQI
+417 
-429 EHGQAGQGQAQVPAV
+429 GQAQTPAV
-444 PQIKFTFRSDPG
+444 SQSKITFRSDPE

-462 DAKLHVIVLDAS
+462 DATLHVVLLDSS
-474 GKPVTDVQVNVMLIM
+474 GKPVSDAQVKVTLIM

-494 MSMGEVRAASDLTWK
+494 MGMGEMRATSDLSWK
-509 GSDYVGAIKVPT
+509 GSEYVGTIKVPM

-527 EVNASR
+527 EVNANR
-533 NGQLLGSYHARLNAQ
+533 NGQLLGSHHARLNAK

>member
-1 MTQHEK
+1 MTHHEK
-7 KFLVTGLTL
+7 KILATGLAL
-16 GLMLALVAYAA
+16 GLVLAFAAYAA
-27 MRLQYPDRSA
+27 IRLWHPERSA
-37 AQSQEA
+37 AQTQES
-43 PILKY
+43 PIPKY
-48 EAAPEQATSQRTEQM
+48 ETSSDPTMSQSVEHEPAQADPSAP
-63 QANASVSSIQ
+63 SIQ
-73 LDQKEQTDIGVET
+73 LDQKEQRDIGVET

-93 LQRALMAVAKVDE
+93 LQRALMSVAKVDE
-106 PETQLASISAR
+106 PETQLASISTR

-124 LYLDFT
+124 LYIDFT

-150 AAEEYRLAL
+150 TAEEYRLAL
-159 ENRKRLGTGAE
+159 ENRKRLGSGAE
-170 PLAVSGAEDL
+170 PLAVSGADDL

-188 ELWGLTPQQLDEI
+188 ELWGLTTQQLDEI

-217 SGIVTDRKVTQ
+217 SGIVTERKVTQ

-238 FTVTD
+238 FTITD

-257 LPSVHTGQSVEI
+257 LPSVHSGQPVEM

-283 GFLDTSISP
+283 EFLDTSINP

-322 PAGHDVLAVP
+322 PAGHDVLAIP

-342 KFVYVAKG
+342 KIVYVARG

-374 LKEGERIVS
+374 LREGERIVS

-405 SKEFDHAQFDHA
+405 SKEFDH
-417 QFDHAQFDHAQI
+417 
-429 EHGQAGQGQAQVPAV
+429 GQADQGQAQAPAV
-444 PQIKFTFRSDPG
+444 PQIKFTFRSDPQ

-462 DAKLHVIVLDAS
+462 DAMLHVTVLDAS
-474 GKPVTDVQVNVMLIM
+474 GKPVTDVQVQVTLIM

-494 MSMGEVRAASDLTWK
+494 MGMGEMRATSDLIWK
-509 GSDYVGAIKVPT
+509 GSDYVGTIKVPT